1 LGSVSITPAALSFL
15 AAHGSVCLS
24 AEALYDEYGT
34 ALWTVILPRWLPNNN
49 GSREQLFSCFT
60 KSEVNALLKRAVF
73 TEHPLSHFDHKEP
86 WSGKLRWD

>member
-24 AEALYDEYGT
+24 AEALYEYGT
-34 ALWTVILPRWLPNNN
+34 ALRTAILPRWLLNNN

-60 KSEVNALLKRAVF
+60 KSKVNALLKRAVF
-73 TEHPLSHFDHKEP
+73 AEHPLSRFDHKH
-86 WSGKLRWD
+86 